1 MHFINPF
8 KGLRPLEEKASSVS
22 IPSTD
27 QLSQDVI
34 VNHKKNNPW
43 SYLNIFNPDSE
54 NSKSQDEINIQ
65 AKKQFELM
73 KNKSVLMKDNINSFY
88 IYKISTKNHSQLG
101 IIGTA
106 KLSAY
111 DNLHIRGHEE
121 IYFERSQKRF
131 DQINNLN
138 AQIGPIYVIHPDNSN
153 LNEVVKKQTVSKPKY
168 CFNALDECKHEL
180 WITSE
185 QDAVLKIIEIFNK
198 INRIY
203 IADGHHRIEALSK
216 LAEFR
221 KHQNPNHTGN
231 EAYNYFMVAIFPK
244 SQARILDY
252 NRLVKDLYGYSAKD
266 FIKEV
271 KKKFLVKKHNSAYKP
286 NKSKSFGM
294 YLEKNWYSLE
304 LKKKPEEN
312 LFHIINLDINLLHY
326 YLLEP
331 ILGIGDARYD
341 NRIDFIAGYHGL
353 ESIEKKVNSGEA
365 KIGFSLFATKME
377 DVINFADKKLTM
389 PPKSTWFDPKPLDGL
404 VAYDLE

>member
-8 KGLRPLEEKASSVS
+8 KGLRPPEEKASSVS

-27 QLSQDVI
+27 QLSQEVI

-43 SYLNIFNPDSE
+43 SYLNIFNPDSK
-54 NSKSQDEINIQ
+54 NSKSQNEINSQ

-73 KNKSVLMKDNINSFY
+73 KNKSVLMKEEIKSFY
-88 IYKISTKNHSQLG
+88 IYKISTKNHSQVG

-138 AQIGPIYVIHPDNSN
+138 AQIGPIYVIHPDNDN
-153 LNEVVKKQTVSKPKY
+153 LSDVVEKQTASKPKY

-180 WITSE
+180 WIVSG
-185 QDAVLKIIEIFNK
+185 QDTVLKISEIFNK

-221 KHQNPNHTGN
+221 KHQNPNHTGE

-271 KKKFLVKKHNSAYKP
+271 KKKFFVKKHDSSYKP
-286 NKSKSFGM
+286 IKSKTFGM

>member
-8 KGLRPLEEKASSVS
+8 KGLRPVENKASSVS

-27 QLSQDVI
+27 QLSKEVI
-34 VNHKKNNPW
+34 ANHKKNNPW

-54 NSKSQDEINIQ
+54 NLKSQKEINSD

-73 KNKSVLMKDNINSFY
+73 KNKSVLTKDNIKSFY
-88 IYKISTKNHSQLG
+88 IYKISTKDHSQIG

-131 DQINNLN
+131 DQLNNLN
-138 AQIGPIYVIHPDNSN
+138 AQIGPIYVIHPDNDTLNKLIEKETISN
-153 LNEVVKKQTVSKPKY
+153 PTYS
-168 CFNALDECKHEL
+168 FSALDECKHEL
-180 WITSE
+180 WIVSE
-185 QDAVLKIIEIFNK
+185 QNTVLKISEIFNK

-221 KHQNPNHTGN
+221 KHQNPNHTGQ
-231 EAYNYFMVAIFPK
+231 EPYNYFMVAIFPK

-252 NRLVKDLYGYSAKD
+252 NRLVKDLYGYSTKD

-271 KKKFLVKKHNSAYKP
+271 KKKFLIKKQDSAYKP
-286 NKSKSFGM
+286 NKPKSFGM
-294 YLEKNWYSLE
+294 FLEKKWYSIE

-312 LFHIINLDINLLHY
+312 LFHIINLDINLLNY

-365 KIGFSLFATKME
+365 SVGFSLFATQME
-377 DVINFADKKLTM
+377 DVISFADKKLTM

-404 VAYDLE
+404 VAYDFE